1 MCIYRLKVGRHFFC
15 GKRPPLECAE
25 NVCPFGPLVWS
36 KIVYESNEAS
46 CVWRVAGSRF
56 ERSTDVEQAWKDLAK
71 GDVECV
77 CYGRTLKRRRKRK
90 LRGRGKADFEEAKRL
105 VRFADIALEG
115 EAGKGCR
122 VGIID
127 SGVAENHPAEA
138 VSIHETSVL
147 DVENHGGIIHA
158 MIHHLLPDA
167 YIHLVQVLGDEI
179 PDYLLMNALDKI
191 VDKAPHVVNV
201 SIQDE
206 MPSDG
211 DDPLSRYVN
220 YLVEKHRLAIVVA
233 AGNGGPMPFTI
244 GSPGAAVNAITV
256 GATDRD
262 KVTRY
267 SSRGPT
273 LDGRFK
279 PDLVAPSNFV
289 FERNYVTGTSFAAP
303 WVTAAAA
310 VLMRTVANPF
320 LVHRIL
326 QLTARP
332 IPLTLGPPTPTFARD
347 KAFLRL
353 LKYDFLFDSRN
364 ICGAGLLDV
373 KNARKIAVELSGDVK

>member
-15 GKRPPLECAE
+15 GKRPPLECGE
-25 NVCPFGPLVWS
+25 EICPFGPVVWA
-36 KIVYESNEAS
+36 KIVNGRNETS
-46 CVWRVAGSRF
+46 YVWRVVGSRF
-56 ERSTDVEQAWKDLAK
+56 ERSSDVEQAWKDLAK
-71 GDVECV
+71 GDVEFV

-105 VRFADIALEG
+105 VRFTDVELEG
-115 EAGKGCR
+115 ETGKNCR
-122 VGIID
+122 IGIID
-127 SGVAENHPAEA
+127 SGVAKNHPAEA
-138 VSIHETSVL
+138 VSIHEMSVL

-158 MIHHLLPDA
+158 MVHRLLPEA
-167 YIHLVQVLGDEI
+167 YIHVVQVLGDQI

-191 VDKAPHVVNV
+191 ADKGLHAVNV

-220 YLVEKHRLAIVVA
+220 YLVEKHRLAVVVA
-233 AGNGGPMPFTI
+233 AGNGGPMPFTV

-262 KVTRY
+262 KVARY

-279 PDLVAPSNFV
+279 PDLAAPSNLV
-289 FERNYVTGTSFAAP
+289 FDRNYLVGTSFAAP

-310 VLMRTVANPF
+310 VLMRTVSNPF
-320 LVHRIL
+320 LTRRIL

-353 LKYDFLFDSRN
+353 LRYDFLFDSRN

-373 KNARKIAVELSGDVK
+373 KNARKIAAELSADVK